1 MLDNKKEIKAFLPGT
16 IIDVLVQEG
25 QEVQPNQTLVVLEAM
40 KMHNRM
46 VSAINGK
53 IKSINVK
60 VGDRVPKNCVMVEL
74 E

>member
-1 MLDNKKEIKAFLPGT
+1 MINNKKEINAFLPGT
-16 IIDVLVQEG
+16 IIDVQVKPG
-25 QEVQPNQTLVVLEAM
+25 QEIKANQTLVILEAM

-46 VSAINGK
+46 VASIDGK
-53 IKSINVK
+53 VKSINVK

>member
-25 QEVQPNQTLVVLEAM
+25 QEVQPTQTLVVLEAM

-53 IKSINVK
+53 IKSIKVK